1 MRKNYRN
8 FLFEE
13 AEQDID
19 VPEGDLDVNGE
30 PVARKADDS
39 VDDQIDSLILMYEKE
54 SIRDDEDMTDNDSI
68 NESLMRLSLRTLLRE
83 QEEETAEEPAEEPEE
98 DPVSEPTGSEKMTAK
113 AAKQQKVPDI
123 DIDKF
128 TIDIARLVM
137 NYKQLLDIEKA
148 IVNRTKNFLDENY
161 GDVFVERFLDTLQE
175 QFGISHKEFDVK
187 YGAQDAPF
195 AVGANPAGAGS
206 VGGA

>member
-1 MRKNYRN
+1 MRKNYRS

-19 VPEGDLDVNGE
+19 VPEGDLDVAGE

-68 NESLMRLSLRTLLRE
+68 NESLIKLSLKTLLRE
-83 QEEETAEEPAEEPEE
+83 QEEEATEEPAEEPAEEP
-98 DPVSEPTGSEKMTAK
+98 PSPTGSEEMTAK

-137 NYKQLLDIEKA
+137 NYKQLLDVEKA

-187 YGAQDAPF
+187 YGSQDAPF
-195 AVGANPAGAGS
+195 AVGANPAGAGN